1 MKFLCHAGPWSAV
14 YLSSIVR
21 QISNENCC
29 VTLSAHKKI
38 DESGVWAAYY
48 NFLSEYKNVKFLATV
63 EDEDIIA
70 RCRLLRNIRRDE
82 SLLHLNSMRDAIR
95 TVFDKYEPDVV
106 LSETI
111 DSYIMDLM
119 YFESLK
125 RNIPF
130 IGLIGVFVNGYFRV
144 SARGEHNCM
153 RTPGAQEVSD
163 VLQILENKSYLPDF
177 VRKDKKNPSL
187 SILRKWL
194 RNIIKIPYFFLKRYV
209 SGDFYN
215 YHYWQSVII
224 SKQWLHFRPRFE
236 IGNKNWLDSLSV
248 VNKRVIYLPLQM
260 IPEATV
266 DYWCETTD
274 VIDYDNSLLK
284 FIDSHQEL
292 HFLIKEHPN
301 VIGYRNPSL
310 YDQLSKLS
318 NVTICPTQVESNSL
332 FEHYDA
338 VLVWTG
344 TVGFETVI
352 RGKPVLCLSRPYY
365 FPNEGYF
372 KLIRLNTSSVEIVEY
387 IDQCGNGL
395 SVEQKMDLVSHLLS
409 GVDKGR
415 LIVDGSWNPSSD
427 SDNKEMILLADSLK
441 RYIDS
446 KLPIC

>member
-1 MKFLCHAGPWSAV
+1 
-14 YLSSIVR
+14 
-21 QISNENCC
+21 
-29 VTLSAHKKI
+29 
-38 DESGVWAAYY
+38 
-48 NFLSEYKNVKFLATV
+48 
-63 EDEDIIA
+63 
-70 RCRLLRNIRRDE
+70 
-82 SLLHLNSMRDAIR
+82 MRDAIR
-95 TVFDKYEPDVV
+95 TVFDEYEPDVV

-130 IGLIGVFVNGYFRV
+130 IGLIAVFVNGYFRV

-153 RTPGAQEVSD
+153 RSPGAQEVSD
-163 VLQILENKSYLPDF
+163 VLQVLENKSYLPDF
-177 VRKDKKNPSL
+177 VRKDKKNPTL

-248 VNKRVIYLPLQM
+248 VNKPVIYLPLQM

-310 YDQLSKLS
+310 YDRLSKLF

-344 TVGFETVI
+344 TVGFETVL
-352 RGKPVLCLSRPYY
+352 RGKPALCFSRPYY
-365 FPNEGYF
+365 FPNEDYF
-372 KLIRLNTSSVEIVEY
+372 KLIRLNTSSAEIVEY

-395 SVEQKMDLVSHLLS
+395 SVEQKRELVSHLLS

-446 KLPIC
+446 KLQIC